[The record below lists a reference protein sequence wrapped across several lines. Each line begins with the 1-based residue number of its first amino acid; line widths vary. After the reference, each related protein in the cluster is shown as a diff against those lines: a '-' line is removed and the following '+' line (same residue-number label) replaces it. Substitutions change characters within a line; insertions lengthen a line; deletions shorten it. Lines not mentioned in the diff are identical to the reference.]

1 MILTRG
7 AELAFEADF
16 LDPGN
21 PPSAFRVETLEEVE
35 RAYIL
40 KVLEAAGWRVSG
52 KQGAAELLGLKR
64 STLESR
70 MKSLGITRPL

>member
-1 MILTRG
+1 VILTRG

-16 LDPGN
+16 LDPGK
-21 PPSAFRVETLEEVE
+21 PPSASRVETLEEVE
-35 RAYIL
+35 RAHIL
-40 KVLEAAGWRVSG
+40 KVLEATGWRVSG